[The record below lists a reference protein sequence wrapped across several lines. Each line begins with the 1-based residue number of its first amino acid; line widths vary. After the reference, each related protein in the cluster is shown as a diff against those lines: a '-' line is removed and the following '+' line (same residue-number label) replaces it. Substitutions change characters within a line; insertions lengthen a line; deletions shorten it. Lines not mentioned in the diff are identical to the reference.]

1 MNYLGGMSGAM
12 GGGIGNVGALP
23 GAKEGKE
30 VADLFRKM
38 QQQPQTP
45 TFMPGM
51 GAAPGGFLGGMV
63 GNPQGMIDGQN
74 LAFNPVEAVSKVG
87 EKIGEQFQNF
97 LNRPVMVDP
106 LVPNPYKE
114 GQMID
119 KNFLKRLQSPGNQDM
134 LMEYLNRDIQR

>member
-23 GAKEGKE
+23 GAKAGEE

-51 GAAPGGFLGGMV
+51 GASPGGVLGGMV
-63 GNPQGMIDGQN
+63 GNPQGMADAQN
-74 LAFNPVEAVSKVG
+74 LAFNPLNAVKQVG
-87 EKIGEQFQNF
+87 EKFQNF
-97 LNRPVMVDP
+97 LNRPVM
-106 LVPNPYKE
+106 PNNINPTTGRDFNFE
-114 GQMID
+114 ALPPEQQQMFID
-119 KNFLKRLQSPGNQDM
+119 AMRQG
-134 LMEYLNRDIQR
+134 R

>member
-23 GAKEGKE
+23 GGKVGKE
-30 VADLFRKM
+30 VADLFRGM
-38 QQQPQTP
+38 QQQQTP
-45 TFMPGM
+45 SFMPGM
-51 GAAPGGFLGGMV
+51 GASPGGVLGGMV

-74 LAFNPVEAVSKVG
+74 LAFNPVEAASKVG

-97 LNRPVMVDP
+97 LNRPVMVDT